1 MQARA
6 VEMEEVIHAMVRVLV
21 PELWGTTC
29 RTVSDPG
36 IGHRFLQGED
46 AGRSK
51 WFQLLGSGAHRTREM
66 S

>member
-6 VEMEEVIHAMVRVLV
+6 VEMEEVIHAMVHVLV
-21 PELWGTTC
+21 PELWGATC

-46 AGRSK
+46 AG
-51 WFQLLGSGAHRTREM
+51 
-66 S
+66 